1 MVLRELRW
9 TDIGELAALER
20 ELFPHDAWSEPTW
33 WSELAGRPR
42 RDYVVEEDAG
52 GIAGYAGLDVG
63 SEVADVMTIAVAP
76 RAQGR
81 GLGRTLL
88 EELVDRA
95 RRRGAEYLMLEVRD
109 DNLPA
114 RRLYERAGFE
124 LLTTRR
130 RYYQPGDVDAHIL
143 RLTLGETTS
152 EEETA

>member
-1 MVLRELRW
+1 VVLRELRW
-9 TDIGELAALER
+9 TDIDELAALER
-20 ELFPHDAWSEPTW
+20 ELFPHDAWTEPTW
-33 WSELAGRPR
+33 WAELAGRPR
-42 RDYVVEEDAG
+42 RDYVVEEDPD
-52 GIAGYAGLDVG
+52 GIAAYAGLDVG

-88 EELVDRA
+88 LELVDRA

-109 DNLPA
+109 DNVPA

-124 LLTTRR
+124 HLTTRR

-143 RLTLGETTS
+143 RLTLKEDL
-152 EEETA
+152 A

>member
-20 ELFPHDAWSEPTW
+20 RLFPHDAWTEPTW
-33 WSELAGRPR
+33 WAELAGRPR
-42 RDYVVEEDAG
+42 RDYVVEEDAE
-52 GIAGYAGLDVG
+52 GILGYAGLDVG

-81 GLGRTLL
+81 GLGRSLL

-95 RRRGAEYLMLEVRD
+95 RARGAEYLMLEVRD
-109 DNLPA
+109 DNLAA
-114 RRLYERAGFE
+114 RRLYEQAGFE
-124 LLTTRR
+124 RLTTRR

-143 RLTLGETTS
+143 RLTLTS
-152 EEETA
+152 PTSQEETP

>member
-1 MVLRELRW
+1 
-9 TDIGELAALER
+9 
-20 ELFPHDAWSEPTW
+20 
-33 WSELAGRPR
+33 
-42 RDYVVEEDAG
+42 VEEDAEG
-52 GIAGYAGLDVG
+52 VAGYAGLDAG
-63 SEVADVMTIAVAP
+63 SEVADVMTLAVAP

-143 RLTLGETTS
+143 RLTLDETTS